1 MPAAAAAEAGAGDPG
16 AVHGADLGATL
27 AAALGAG
34 PERRPQTGANPAS
47 TAASPAGSAPRQG
60 GEKAM
65 IRPAAAGG
73 GRGGAAMAALAAR
86 LTDRDRRI
94 ALACYEHRVLT
105 TEQLRRLHFQAA
117 RTARER
123 LQELRE
129 LRVLASFRPP
139 RQPRP
144 GSSPYHWV
152 LDEAG
157 ALVVAA
163 ELGLERSELRWQA
176 SAALA
181 LASSSKLAHQLA
193 GNEFVTRLAEEALAA
208 GGGVDPWWG
217 ERRAAELLDRI
228 VSPDGYA
235 RLELPDEPALDL
247 LLELDRGTED
257 HQRLREKG
265 RRYAKA
271 LARSDLAEPLV
282 LLLVPSLGRA
292 ERAAG
297 TLAASPAPIAV
308 AVWTAEQGRSPL
320 ALIRDSSAA
329 PPIRAARRRVAEKG
343 A

>member
-1 MPAAAAAEAGAGDPG
+1 
-16 AVHGADLGATL
+16 
-27 AAALGAG
+27 
-34 PERRPQTGANPAS
+34 
-47 TAASPAGSAPRQG
+47 
-60 GEKAM
+60 M
-65 IRPAAAGG
+65 IHPAAAGR
-73 GRGGAAMAALAAR
+73 RGGAAVAALAAR

-94 ALACYEHRVLT
+94 ALNCFEHRVLT

-129 LRVLASFRPP
+129 LRILASFRPP
-139 RQPRP
+139 RQPRA
-144 GSSPYHWV
+144 GSSPNHWV

-163 ELGLERSELRWQA
+163 ELGIERAELRWQA

-181 LASSSKLAHQLA
+181 IASSSKLAHQHA
-193 GNEFVTRLAEEALAA
+193 VNEFVTRLAEDAQTV

-228 VSPDGYA
+228 VSPDSYA
-235 RLELPDEPALDL
+235 RLKLPGEPALDL
-247 LLELDRGTED
+247 LVELDRATED
-257 HQRLREKG
+257 HQRLREKT

-271 LARSDLAEPLV
+271 LARSDLPAPLV

-297 TLAASPAPIAV
+297 TLAASPAPITIAT
-308 AVWTAEQGRSPL
+308 WTPEQGRSPL
-320 ALIRDSSAA
+320 ALIGDSAA
-329 PPIRAARRRVAEKG
+329 SPSISAAARRRAAEKG